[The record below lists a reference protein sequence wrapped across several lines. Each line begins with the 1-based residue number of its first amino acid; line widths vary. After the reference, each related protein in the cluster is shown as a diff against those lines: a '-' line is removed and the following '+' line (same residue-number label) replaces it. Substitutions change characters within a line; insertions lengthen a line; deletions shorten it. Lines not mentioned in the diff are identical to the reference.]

1 MDASADVK
9 TPYTD
14 SPVAPAA
21 AVHPDTVPAPSA
33 DMGTYHEPKVA
44 PQGSPPPVQDQQAVL
59 HNKEQQEL
67 LHRAQEGQWEHGF
80 WDCFSPG
87 DLCFKSC
94 CCPCFAFGKTQHRL
108 EDPSLATYK
117 SVNAPCGIFCLLAY
131 VGGFSWVYQMMK
143 RTEMRQ
149 AYNIKGSAAWDCLA
163 SCCCPCCTI
172 MQMDKEVVSR
182 QAQGAAAMQ
191 QGYQAPQGMAMP

>member
-1 MDASADVK
+1 MASSGDVK

-14 SPVAPAA
+14 NPVASAVATPAA
-21 AVHPDTVPAPSA
+21 APTVVHPDTIAAPSA

-94 CCPCFAFGKTQHRL
+94 CCPCFAFGKTQQRL

-117 SVNAPCGIFCLLAY
+117 SVNAPVSPLKPWEARFHADMRAVRYLLSPGIRRWFQLGVWLL
-131 VGGFSWVYQMMK
+131 VLNPNL
-143 RTEMRQ
+143 R
-149 AYNIKGSAAWDCLA
+149 
-163 SCCCPCCTI
+163 
-172 MQMDKEVVSR
+172 
-182 QAQGAAAMQ
+182 
-191 QGYQAPQGMAMP
+191 